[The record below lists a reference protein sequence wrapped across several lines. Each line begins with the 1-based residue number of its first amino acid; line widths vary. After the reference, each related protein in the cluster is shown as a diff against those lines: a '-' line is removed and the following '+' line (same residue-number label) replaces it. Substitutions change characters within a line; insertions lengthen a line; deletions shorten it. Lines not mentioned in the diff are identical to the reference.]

1 MYLIYDKETG
11 IVDRA
16 VYGSVEA
23 VSLNV
28 VETEEVLEVH
38 DTVVA
43 HLPAYSYVNEGVW
56 VPAPQAP
63 SPHHEWDWATKSWLP
78 NLDAARESQRQAWNA
93 WRDRELVAGYPH
105 NGHVFHS
112 DDTFI
117 GELQLLL
124 KGYERGHLTGTSAIR
139 TRDNGTLQMTHAEI
153 EGLLLMI
160 GLHRQAIYQQSWVGK
175 DALAGRK
182 TLEDI
187 VAGGPPS

>member
-1 MYLIYDKETG
+1 MIYVCDKESG
-11 IVDRA
+11 RIIQAVDAHDSHRVHYA
-16 VYGSVEA
+16 GDGVE
-23 VSLNV
+23 VNV
-28 VETEEVLEVH
+28 LDEH
-38 DTVVA
+38 IDPNDFYFIDGNPVA
-43 HLPAYSYVNEGVW
+43 IGEP
-56 VPAPQAP
+56 P
-63 SPHHEWDWATKSWLP
+63 SGHHEWDWTTKSWLP

-112 DDTFI
+112 DDRFMA
-117 GELQLLL
+117 ELQLIL

-139 TRDNGTLQMTHAEI
+139 TRDNAVLQMSAAEI

-175 DALAGRK
+175 DALAGLT

>member
-1 MYLIYDKETG
+1 MIYCIEALTG
-11 IVDRA
+11 RIVQRVHAPDDHA
-16 VYGSVEA
+16 EHYGESGVHVL
-23 VSLNV
+23 VSDDV
-28 VETEEVLEVH
+28 VE
-38 DTVVA
+38 
-43 HLPAYSYVNEGVW
+43 PGSCYVIDGQF
-56 VPAPQAP
+56 APFPEKP
-63 SPHHEWDWATKSWLP
+63 SPHHEWDWSTKTWLP
-78 NLDAARESQRQAWNA
+78 NLDAARESQRQSWNA
-93 WRDRELVAGYPH
+93 WRDRELVAGYAH

-112 DDTFI
+112 DDRFMA
-117 GELQLLL
+117 ELQLIL

-175 DALAGRK
+175 DALAGLT

>member
-1 MYLIYDKETG
+1 MFIIYEKSTG
-11 IVDRA
+11 IVDKAIHGHPDA
-16 VYGSVEA
+16 VA
-23 VSLNV
+23 LNV
-28 VETEEVLEVH
+28 GDGQAFIEVESA
-38 DTVVA
+38 VVA
-43 HLPAYSYVNEGVW
+43 QLPEYSYVEGGRW
-56 VPAPQAP
+56 ITAPAQP
-63 SPHHEWDWATKSWLP
+63 SPYHEWDWTTKSWLP

-112 DDTFI
+112 DDRFMA
-117 GELQLLL
+117 ELQLIL

-160 GLHRQAIYQQSWVGK
+160 GLHRQAIYAQSWVGK
-175 DALAGRK
+175 DALASLT